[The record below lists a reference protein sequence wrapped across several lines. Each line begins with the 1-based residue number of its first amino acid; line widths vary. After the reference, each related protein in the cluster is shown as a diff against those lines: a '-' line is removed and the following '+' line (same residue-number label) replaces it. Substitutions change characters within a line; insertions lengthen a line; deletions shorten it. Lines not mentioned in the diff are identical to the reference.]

1 MKGLRGTSFI
11 ITFDN
16 RASFQYIL
24 TLLKRR
30 FIFFYTQFN
39 KGINVMKSLYL
50 VAFFMVLF
58 LTGCFG
64 DIDMS
69 ATGVG
74 ENCEFGLDGNGN
86 CLKEGASGIPPK
98 H

>member
-1 MKGLRGTSFI
+1 MKGLRSTSFI

-50 VAFFMVLF
+50 VAFLMVLF
-58 LTGCFG
+58 LVDIGRTVFG
-64 DIDMS
+64 TNI
-69 ATGVG
+69 GQVW
-74 ENCEFGLDGNGN
+74 
-86 CLKEGASGIPPK
+86 
-98 H
+98 